1 MLAYEKIYNNI
12 KDNSNKLSDT
22 PSSGSTE
29 SYSGRDYEKVEGFSI
44 LIETNFSLEDIVL
57 DTSKGI
63 FGLEEENA
71 FDGIGEDLGG
81 SEDSGSDNPFGGDS
95 SEDPFESNSDDP
107 FSDENFDSPFGEADG
122 EEKKKQKLT
131 ISREE
136 ILNSKF
142 DMSKIVRKD
151 FPSYILKLK
160 DVVNSAID
168 IVDRRQVHPDLNEGK
183 LNIIKRY
190 REVYK
195 SIDSYLTVIDS
206 ESYEDIFTTYVN
218 LWAILNKLK
227 KAANNLY

>member
-1 MLAYEKIYNNI
+1 MLAYEKIYNNV

-22 PSSGSTE
+22 PSTGSTE
-29 SYSGRDYEKVEGFSI
+29 SYSGRDYEKVDGFSF
-44 LIETNFSLEDIVL
+44 LIDTNFSLESIELTKSLSV
-57 DTSKGI
+57 
-63 FGLEEENA
+63 GLEEENA

-81 SEDSGSDNPFGGDS
+81 EESSGDDPFGGSD
-95 SEDPFESNSDDP
+95 EDPFESNTDDP
-107 FSDENFDSPFGEADG
+107 FSDENFDNPFGDAEDG
-122 EEKKKQKLT
+122 EKKQRQKLT

-160 DVVNSAID
+160 DIVNTAID
-168 IVDRRQVHPDLNEGK
+168 IIDRRQVHPDLNEGK
-183 LNIIKRY
+183 LSIIERY
-190 REVYK
+190 RQVHK
-195 SIDSYLTVIDS
+195 SIESYLKVIDS

-218 LWAILNKLK
+218 FWTILNRLK